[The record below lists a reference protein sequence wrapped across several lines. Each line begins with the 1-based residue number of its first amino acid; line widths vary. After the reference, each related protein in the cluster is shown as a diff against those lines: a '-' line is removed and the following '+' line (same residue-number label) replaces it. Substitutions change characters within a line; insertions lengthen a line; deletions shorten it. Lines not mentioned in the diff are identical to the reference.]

1 MRRLFSGLGN
11 RSKGKWQFPQ
21 NHNVTEIERWWLA
34 FLYRSRKSKLERAD
48 DTPLKRLV
56 CLLACPVSFW
66 ASFLAAVETQNRRI
80 HLKMPPS
87 DRGFCW
93 VPTRITLLS
102 AVDFIH
108 VREPLQGEEPTMR
121 VAITSHLSKVTQSSN
136 QGSCWG
142 WQRKRKLLSWGTM
155 LSDRTLQW
163 DQVHTQPPTPVST
176 RDHQPAGLQKPLVR
190 LLIGYLMSLMNMG
203 QGEEIHLK
211 ALFPNVVKAQRKLWP
226 GSSPTAPVNHSLSC
240 FLIYIY
246 FYLFGCMGS

>member
-34 FLYRSRKSKLERAD
+34 FLCRSRKSKLERTD
-48 DTPLKRLV
+48 DTPLKHLV

-66 ASFLAAVETQNRRI
+66 ASFLAAVETQNKRI
-80 HLKMPPS
+80 HLKIPPS

-108 VREPLQGEEPTMR
+108 VTEPLQGEEPTMR
-121 VAITSHLSKVTQSSN
+121 VAITSHLSKVAQSSN

-142 WQRKRKLLSWGTM
+142 WQRKRENFCPEEPCWVTGRYSETRYILSHP
-155 LSDRTLQW
+155 LQSPLGIINL
-163 DQVHTQPPTPVST
+163 QVCRSP
-176 RDHQPAGLQKPLVR
+176 
-190 LLIGYLMSLMNMG
+190 
-203 QGEEIHLK
+203 
-211 ALFPNVVKAQRKLWP
+211 WW
-226 GSSPTAPVNHSLSC
+226 GSSLD
-240 FLIYIY
+240 I
-246 FYLFGCMGS
+246 

>member
-34 FLYRSRKSKLERAD
+34 LHYRSRKSKLERTD

-56 CLLACPVSFW
+56 CVLACPVSFW
-66 ASFLAAVETQNRRI
+66 ASFLAAVETQNKRI

-93 VPTRITLLS
+93 VPTPITLLS

-121 VAITSHLSKVTQSSN
+121 VTITSHLSKVAQSSN
-136 QGSCWG
+136 QGNCWA
-142 WQRKRKLLSWGTM
+142 WRRKKENFCPEEPCWVTGRYSET
-155 LSDRTLQW
+155 RYI
-163 DQVHTQPPTPVST
+163 PTPHSSL
-176 RDHQPAGLQKPLVR
+176 HQ
-190 LLIGYLMSLMNMG
+190 
-203 QGEEIHLK
+203 
-211 ALFPNVVKAQRKLWP
+211 
-226 GSSPTAPVNHSLSC
+226 GSSTCRSAEALGEAPNWIFNVSDEYRSRWRDPFKSC
-240 FLIYIY
+240 IPKCCENPKEAMTRF
-246 FYLFGCMGS
+246 FSHCPC